1 MRFNPD
7 TERAINIDEIA
18 AQCKAA
24 INSSAV
30 KCHTVPYSEVR
41 KFYHYDDNKVFR
53 MKDYGSLVAA

>member
-24 INSSAV
+24 VEQRYVEQVADRI
-30 KCHTVPYSEVR
+30 
-41 KFYHYDDNKVFR
+41 YDEILTFNATKVFR
-53 MKDYGSLVAA
+53 MKDYGSLITA

>member
-24 INSSAV
+24 INSSSV
-30 KCHTVPYSEVR
+30 KYDTVPYSEVR
-41 KFYHYDDNKVFR
+41 KFYRYDDTKVFR
-53 MKDYGSLVAA
+53 MKDYGSLITA